1 MEMSLFAMQ
10 QSPADSLVQD
20 IEMFGRG
27 IRRPTPEEFEQH
39 KTAVRERFNNL
50 SPDEQ
55 QMVLQS
61 NPKAALLIKGMEANP
76 NAVEIPHPMD
86 QMPGRV
92 PLPPNIISEMGRGRL
107 SQLGGIANLQQRRR
121 FEPPP
126 PRGPMGGQSIMARL
140 ENVDNNV
147 QQIARQLGVQN
158 QPQRPNLPSAFQPMQ
173 GKPQGILG
181 LLQQRQQQMAQ
192 PDPLALQQN
201 MYASQQRLQPT
212 YNPQA
217 RMMQQA
223 MPRQAIQ
230 SAQAYR
236 GLAAGPFAFS
246 MRR

>member
-1 MEMSLFAMQ
+1 MFMAVEQDYRSN
-10 QSPADSLVQD
+10 VQRLLD
-20 IEMFGRG
+20 
-27 IRRPTPEEFEQH
+27 EFE
-39 KTAVRERFNNL
+39 KYKNRSPESNLDMFSEPFERETEAQLRLGFEQL
-50 SPDEQ
+50 DPDEQ
-55 QMVLQS
+55 REFAGLTDISFLYPVTNTQ
-61 NPKAALLIKGMEANP
+61 A
-76 NAVEIPHPMD
+76 
-86 QMPGRV
+86 MPEDRRV
-92 PLPPNIISEMGRGRL
+92 PLPPNIVSEMARGRL